1 MIIIIIIATDVVQ
14 FLSSRLCSHGDFAGF
29 LDHWTLGR
37 GATIFFRKAS
47 NHCLLIEI
55 YLWLSDQFHVT
66 DRLTRNLKKI
76 YFSCHYNGHGVLF
89 PFFFFIHVLHLKK
102 LWEKNQK
109 VIFLQWRVQGQRRQ
123 KIYSKAFSSLVQ
135 ERRKVNING
144 RRTLRNFQGLKIL
157 EG

>member
-89 PFFFFIHVLHLKK
+89 PFFFHSRATLKEALRKESKSNFFTVKGAGSKEAENLFESVLKP
-102 LWEKNQK
+102 
-109 VIFLQWRVQGQRRQ
+109 G
-123 KIYSKAFSSLVQ
+123 S
-135 ERRKVNING
+135 
-144 RRTLRNFQGLKIL
+144 RTP
-157 EG
+157 